1 MLHLSVIQYTY
12 AVVEE
17 VDAED
22 EEGNISKELCVLQV
36 APLESHAGYR
46 LEAEDPSV
54 FSDGGEEDPDGWV
67 CPRSW
72 PHIPIPVQRK

>member
-1 MLHLSVIQYTY
+1 M
-12 AVVEE
+12 EE

-22 EEGNISKELCVLQV
+22 EEGNISKELYVLQV
-36 APLESHAGYR
+36 APLESHAGYKFG
-46 LEAEDPSV
+46 AEDPSV
-54 FSDGGEEDPDGWV
+54 FSDGGEEDPDAWV